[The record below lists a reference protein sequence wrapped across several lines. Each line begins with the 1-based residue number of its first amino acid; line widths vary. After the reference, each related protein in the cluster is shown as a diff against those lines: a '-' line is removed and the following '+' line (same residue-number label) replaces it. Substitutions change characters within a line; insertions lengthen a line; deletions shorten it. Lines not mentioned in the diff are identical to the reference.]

1 MTQLRWDAVNLDC
14 ADPEKLATFYCALL
28 GVTIRGRWKRYIG
41 LEPSAQGLP
50 RLVLQGTDDPRPAKN
65 TLHLD
70 LYVASADLLDAEVER
85 VVALGA
91 RVVEAHSE
99 EGEEWLTLADPE
111 GNLFDLVA
119 D

>member
-1 MTQLRWDAVNLDC
+1 MTRLRWDAVTLDC
-14 ADPEKLATFYCALL
+14 ADPEKLATFYCDLL
-28 GVTIRGRWKRYIG
+28 GVTIRGRWERYIG
-41 LEPSAQGLP
+41 LEPSAPGLP

-70 LYVASADLLDAEVER
+70 LHVPSVDLLNAEVER

-91 RVVEAHSE
+91 QLVGRHAAG
-99 EGEEWLTLADPE
+99 GEEWRTMADPE